1 MPVEK
6 SYILP
11 PFRNSNSEFKKFLAT
26 PGLMATWEEAY
37 TAPYQE
43 VSGSPSSQSQRPRKV
58 NQRLAHAVPIPCILG
73 DSPDAVCKFSEWFYW
88 IAQLKYVYNIRSL
101 DEDTIPVEFPNG
113 LAIEGLSYS
122 VKKNKSQAFH
132 FCPIAIFRAS
142 DQPFGRTSSVVIC
155 LYRTKARRL
164 SFREEIEHTD
174 PPGAKVKVS
183 CEPVDFI
190 FLPTLQNTP
199 LKRLSQRLA
208 LYGIAVQKLSSLRK
222 ILQEQ
227 IYLLFGI
234 VPSFLFLDKNTKK
247 LPVTIQLHPTVAY
260 FWSLGLH
267 TQGWALSHKH
277 IHLSP
282 EPAAGA
288 FLTPEEE
295 EHVKQQTLA
304 ENEICNSFANTF
316 RYQYPTVQNSLTG
329 FLTHCCIQPG
339 ISPPNGIKT
348 EAASFLVLADHRA
361 DRCFSLGT
369 VYPGDNLSFPSVPV
383 LLSPFLMEE
392 HQQALLVRGLTQ
404 SAQKWLLYANRNNS
418 CTFFTAALLYSV
430 CGEYLPGALLPHSE
444 VKDAIPLLKIQPFL
458 TLEDS
463 LAPENASSPL
473 LQTNSI
479 WQVFK
484 EKKDA
489 SLDLILKRLSKNP
502 RKLCIILFQQPR
514 TLTAYDCFR
523 FLPYA
528 SILLLGNVRLPEECP
543 SVSISLR
550 ELGISRKEG
559 LTDDQNSSA
568 VYFPNQDDLL
578 SLRMIADRLINFYAW
593 FEANHR
599 MLQIHWKASKN
610 YCKTLSKIRSADAG
624 SDVEEN
630 LLRYKLYKRISL
642 AIKRS
647 KNDPKSILRI
657 PADTTLTRFSVLCAE
672 QDFKPYLPYLSLIL
686 LLSQSPTVLDHSP
699 TIYVPDTLPE
709 APSLSGF
716 GGYFSE
722 LNKVLPLR
730 KTLYREIQP
739 YLTNYFLKFCWRS
752 HALDGSPIIFQSK
765 EDYLRCANAN
775 SLGWVEDGKLY
786 LAYDRYWDA
795 FIQTTPWPSVL
806 KDCRNRFQREIL
818 QSVLG
823 RALVRE
829 SEKSPRWYCRP
840 TIMKDGKQ
848 VRIGN
853 FLVLR
858 RDALPRYLD

>member
-6 SYILP
+6 FYLLP
-11 PFRNSNSEFKKFLAT
+11 PFRNSNSEFKKFLAD

-37 TAPYQE
+37 TAPDQE
-43 VSGSPSSQSQRPRKV
+43 VSGSPSLQSQRSRNA
-58 NQRLAHAVPIPCILG
+58 NQRLAHAFPTPCILG
-73 DSPDAVCKFSEWFYW
+73 DSPDAICKFSEWFYW

-101 DEDTIPVEFPNG
+101 DEDAIPVEFPNG

-142 DQPFGRTSSVVIC
+142 DQPFGCTSSVVIC

-164 SFREEIEHTD
+164 SFREEVERTD
-174 PPGAKVKVS
+174 PPGAKVKAS

-199 LKRLSQRLA
+199 LKRFSQRLA
-208 LYGIAVQKLSSLRK
+208 RYGITVQKLSSLRK

-234 VPSFLFLDKNTKK
+234 IPSFLFLEKNTKK
-247 LPVTIQLHPTVAY
+247 LPDTIQLHPTVAY

-267 TQGWALSHKH
+267 TQGWALSHKD
-277 IHLSP
+277 IHFSP
-282 EPAAGA
+282 EPIVGA
-288 FLTPEEE
+288 FLTPEEDE
-295 EHVKQQTLA
+295 RLKQQTLA
-304 ENEICNSFANTF
+304 ESEICNSFANTF
-316 RYQYPTVQNSLTG
+316 RYQYLTVQNSLTG

-339 ISPPNGIKT
+339 ITPPNGIKIK
-348 EAASFLVLADHRA
+348 AASFLALADHRA
-361 DRCFSLGT
+361 DRCLSLRS
-369 VYPGDNLSFPSVPV
+369 VHPGDNLSFSPVPV
-383 LLSPFLMEE
+383 LLSPFFMEE
-392 HQQALLVRGLTQ
+392 HQQDLLARGLTQ
-404 SAQKWLLYANRNNS
+404 SAQKWLLYASRNNS
-418 CTFFTAALLYSV
+418 CTFLTAALLYSI
-430 CGEYLPGALLPHSE
+430 CGEYLPGALSPHSE
-444 VKDAIPLLKIQPFL
+444 VKDAIPLLKIQPLL
-458 TLEDS
+458 TLEYA
-463 LAPENASSPL
+463 LVPENASSPL
-473 LQTNSI
+473 LQTNSF
-479 WQVFK
+479 WQVFN
-484 EKKDA
+484 EKKGT
-489 SLDLILKRLSKNP
+489 SLDLLFKRLSKAP
-502 RKLCIILFQQPR
+502 RKLCIVLFQEPR

-528 SILLLGNVRLPEECP
+528 STLLLGNVRLPEECP

-550 ELGISRKEG
+550 ELGTFRKEG

-568 VYFPNQDDLL
+568 ICFPNQNDLF
-578 SLRMIADRLINFYAW
+578 SLQMISDRLINFYAW
-593 FEANHR
+593 VEANHR
-599 MLQIHWKASKN
+599 LLQIHWKASKN
-610 YCKTLSKIRSADAG
+610 YCKTLAKIRPADAG
-624 SDVEEN
+624 SDVEEY

-657 PADTTLTRFSVLCAE
+657 PEDTTLTRFSELCSE
-672 QDFKPYLPYLSLIL
+672 QDLKPYLPYLSLIL
-686 LLSQSPTVLDHSP
+686 LLSQAPTVLDHMP
-699 TIYVPDTLPE
+699 TVSVPDTLPE
-709 APSLSGF
+709 DPSFSGF
-716 GGYFSE
+716 SGYFSE

-739 YLTNYFLKFCWRS
+739 YLTNYFLQFCWRS
-752 HALDGSPIIFQSK
+752 HAPDGSPIIFQSK
-765 EDYLRCANAN
+765 EEYLRYSNAN
-775 SLGWVEDGKLY
+775 CLGWVEDGKLY

-795 FIQTTPWPSVL
+795 FIQTTPWPLVL

-818 QSVLG
+818 QPVLSK
-823 RALVRE
+823 ALVRE
-829 SEKSPRWYCRP
+829 NEKSSRWYCRP

-858 RDALPRYLD
+858 RDALPRYLG